1 MLTKIKEHDF
11 IINGAY
17 SKILAMNNY
26 LVIGDSITS
35 PWAPAVEPK
44 RGHDRSIASHQAD
57 KVKSNVGNKTSS
69 KHTYQHRPRSRRL
82 SQPETVQQCDYRRQ
96 WVHPR
101 VKQPKTE
108 QTTQETEP
116 SRRKPKERMRKGRT
130 FDT

>member
-35 PWAPAVEPK
+35 PWAPTAEPK
-44 RGHDRSIASHQAD
+44 RGHDRSIVSRQAD

-69 KHTYQHRPRSRRL
+69 KPHIST
-82 SQPETVQQCDYRRQ
+82 
-96 WVHPR
+96 
-101 VKQPKTE
+101 
-108 QTTQETEP
+108 P
-116 SRRKPKERMRKGRT
+116 S
-130 FDT
+130 